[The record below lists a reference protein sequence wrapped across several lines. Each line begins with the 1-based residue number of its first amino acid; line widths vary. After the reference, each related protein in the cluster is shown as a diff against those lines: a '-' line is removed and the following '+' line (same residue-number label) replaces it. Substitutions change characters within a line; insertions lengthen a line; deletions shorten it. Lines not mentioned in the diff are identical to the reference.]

1 MTRSL
6 LNRVMSPGI
15 HFMRRWTLAAR
26 FGLLSGAASL
36 MVVLLSVYGGVQS
49 VSAWRGTRLEV
60 EGVAQVDALTALS
73 HRLHLLHSAWQLNAL
88 APDAPGAQSALRD
101 AAGHLQQAISVV
113 DGLPDFQR
121 QHDLKPSWSVLHTSL
136 NATLQSAQHTGSM
149 PNAHEISLQTAA
161 LRRLILL
168 TGETSTLLLDPEAEA
183 FHLMLVLVDR
193 FPPLLDTLTLFR
205 GKAITRNASSTLA
218 DSGNAELATLRK
230 QLQHQ
235 SDDITHA
242 FDAMQRAGKPGASAW
257 VTTAG
262 VFGGYAA
269 QIERQAGTMADPKD
283 GLALFQRGEVVLGTA
298 MAFNQSIRDRLRVT
312 LGERIR
318 AQQIEIAAYVMAGA
332 FTVLIMGYLMMAMH
346 TALISSMEAMTGTI
360 DDVSQGNLTRHMDVV
375 GQDEIA
381 HMGHGVNAMTV
392 RLARIVATIR
402 SNAVLVANGAKQLG
416 DGAMALAQRT
426 EAQSRKLS
434 STADGLRHIRH
445 AMSDSQTATSELRE
459 RVERVQAM
467 ATEGQEAM
475 PRAEES
481 MQQIELGSQSMR
493 EIVNMIEDIAFQTN
507 MLALNAAVE
516 AARAGE
522 AGSGFAV
529 VAGEVR
535 KLAGRC
541 ANAVADITSLIE
553 QSSIQVGEGSRHIAD
568 ISRILADLDSSMR
581 GMSQHVAQVAQGTVR
596 QQQAMVD
603 VHQTLE
609 GLDEINRENSQA
621 VALTRA
627 ATEQL
632 LLRAASLSRSVQ
644 GIRLPQ
650 GSADEAQALVD
661 RAVGLLREVGLERA
675 LPTFHDPLGPFVDR
689 DLFVVGATREGLQAF
704 VSGDAQ
710 AGGHPLPMLTTK
722 SGLLFT
728 QAIWHAA
735 DAGENWIEYESC
747 DPATLEMQT
756 KLACVA
762 KVDEDLAVCGIMN
775 KGSVFE
781 SRSGQS

>member
-1 MTRSL
+1 MTTSL

-15 HFMRRWTLAAR
+15 QFMRRWTLAAR

-36 MVVLLSVYGGVQS
+36 MVVILSLYGGVQS
-49 VSAWRGTRLEV
+49 VADWRATRMEL
-60 EGVAQVDALTALS
+60 EGVTQVDALTTLTHRVHLFHADWRQSAMGASPPKQALQAS
-73 HRLHLLHSAWQLNAL
+73 MGQLSAAIAKVDAL
-88 APDAPGAQSALRD
+88 PGVQQQRDLQAAWSALRTSLQAALQAAQRAGVAPDARLIA
-101 AAGHLQQAISVV
+101 
-113 DGLPDFQR
+113 R
-121 QHDLKPSWSVLHTSL
+121 QVAD
-136 NATLQSAQHTGSM
+136 
-149 PNAHEISLQTAA
+149 
-161 LRRLILL
+161 LRRIVLMA
-168 TGETSTLLLDPEAEA
+168 GETSTLLLDPEAEA
-183 FHLMLVLVDR
+183 FNLMLVLVDR
-193 FPPLLDTLTLFR
+193 FPPLMDTLARLRHQALTPSD
-205 GKAITRNASSTLA
+205 ASAVALSDL
-218 DSGNAELATLRK
+218 SELIALHR
-230 QLQHQ
+230 QLQSQ

-242 FDAMQRAGKPGASAW
+242 FAALQRAGKPGASAW
-257 VTTAG
+257 VTTSG
-262 VFGGYAA
+262 VLGGYAV
-269 QIERQAGTMADPKD
+269 QLERQLGPMADPRD
-283 GLALFQRGEVVLGTA
+283 SLALYQRGEAVMGSA
-298 MAFNQSIRDRLRVT
+298 MAFNQAIRDRLRQALT
-312 LGERIR
+312 DRMQ
-318 AQQIEIAAYVMAGA
+318 AQQIEIAAYAMAGA

-346 TALISSMEAMTGTI
+346 TALISSMDAMTGTI
-360 DDVSQGNLTRHMDVV
+360 DDVSQGDLTRRMEVV
-375 GQDEIA
+375 GHDEIA
-381 HMGHGVNAMTV
+381 HVGHGVNAMTG

-416 DGAMALAQRT
+416 DGALALAQRT

-445 AMSDSQTATSELRE
+445 AMSDNQTATTELRE

-467 ATEGQEAM
+467 ASEGQEAM
-475 PRAEES
+475 PRAEAS
-481 MQQIELGSQSMR
+481 MQQIELGAQSMR

-568 ISRILADLDSSMR
+568 ISRILAQLDDSMR
-581 GMSQHVAQVAQGTVR
+581 GMSHQVSQVAHGTAQ
-596 QQQAMVD
+596 QQQALTD

-632 LLRAASLSRSVQ
+632 TLRAASLSRSVQ

-650 GSADEAQALVD
+650 GSADEAQAMVD
-661 RAVGLLREVGLERA
+661 RAVALLRDVGLDSA
-675 LPTFHDPLGPFVDR
+675 LPTLHDPLGPFVDR
-689 DLFVVGATREGLQAF
+689 DLFVLGATREGMQLF
-704 VSGDAQ
+704 VSGDADA
-710 AGGHPLPMLTTK
+710 AGQPLPMLTTK

-728 QAIWHAA
+728 QAIWNAA
-735 DAGENWIEYESC
+735 DAGESWIEYESC
-747 DPATLEMQT
+747 DPTTLEMQT

-762 KVDEDLAVCGIMN
+762 KVDDDLLVCGIMS
-775 KGSVFE
+775 KGPTFE
-781 SRSGQS
+781 SSRPRLS